1 MFKIGNKA
9 GKIVEVTGEDNE
21 GEAGDGVGGG
31 SGSGF
36 GGDKNNESDG
46 YGYGGADDM
55 WVEVVVVMAETRPKE
70 VGLVKME
77 MEMGL
82 FENLVVSALG
92 FSDISVWFLVSRIR
106 TFLLE

>member
-9 GKIVEVTGEDNE
+9 GKIVEVIGEV
-21 GEAGDGVGGG
+21 GDGTSGG

-77 MEMGL
+77 MEIRLLEKLVL
-82 FENLVVSALG
+82 FILE
-92 FSDISVWFLVSRIR
+92 FSDISAGILVC
-106 TFLLE
+106 